1 MGSTLPTVTQR
12 AGNMMKEENTNL
24 MSELKR
30 DYSLEEALWLHKFE
44 VIANLVCTLVCMYYV
59 STLAGN
65 EEKYEIFIKFWVPW
79 LAVAIFALFINL
91 YSVFSLTRCNETHLF
106 VAIFPLQLLQQVVW
120 IGWFSYLIAFV
131 VSVVDASQPYFVFA
145 VFVFSY
151 IILDSITVFIFLI
164 SILVKAKPV
173 STFLC
178 KYWFI
183 RDAVLLIVCYI
194 LFCFYAYL
202 LASGRTSFMN
212 IIFFGLSLLQAIL
225 FSIYTKKRHFKPETW
240 EPKPLEAKVPEGK
253 MLEDAVLLIAAM
265 EEEKIEAAGAA

>member
-1 MGSTLPTVTQR
+1 
-12 AGNMMKEENTNL
+12 MMKDENTDL
-24 MSELKR
+24 KSELKR
-30 DYSLEEALWLHKFE
+30 DYSLKEALWLHKFE

-106 VAIFPLQLLQQVVW
+106 VALFPLQLLQQVGW

-131 VSVVDASQPYFVFA
+131 VSVGDASQPYFVFA
-145 VFVFSY
+145 VFVFCY
-151 IILDSITVFIFLI
+151 IILDSSMVFILLI
-164 SILVKAKPV
+164 YILVKAKTV
-173 STFLC
+173 TTFLC

-183 RDAVLLIVCYI
+183 RDAVLLIVSYI
-194 LFCFYAYL
+194 IFCFYAYL
-202 LASGRTSFMN
+202 LVSGKTSFMN
-212 IIFFGLSLLQAIL
+212 IIFFGLSLLQAIF
-225 FSIYTKKRHFKPETW
+225 FSIYTKQRHFKPETW

-253 MLEDAVLLIAAM
+253 MLEDAVLLIDAM
-265 EEEKIEAAGAA
+265 EDEKRINDALKLPGGYRRDRA